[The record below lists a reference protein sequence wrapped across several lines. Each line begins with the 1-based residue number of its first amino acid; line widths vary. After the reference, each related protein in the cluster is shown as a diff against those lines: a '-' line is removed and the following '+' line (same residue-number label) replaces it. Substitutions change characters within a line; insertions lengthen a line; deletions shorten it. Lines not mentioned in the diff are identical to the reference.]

1 MTENNFEPIQN
12 EPPVDAV
19 ETPATEQI
27 VTEQLTAE
35 QPAADNTESRVAV
48 KTAKNPLAMLFGG
61 KKKDESPLIAKKKE
75 SFFKKNRYVFLAFA
89 IPFVLMTYSFAVAKF
104 YPFGDNQIMVIDM
117 WHQFFEFFKI
127 LHEKLQHFGSLLY
140 TWDGGLGTNFIA
152 LISYYAASPLY
163 LLSIFVPTEYLT
175 EALAVVVIL
184 KISFSGAFMCIY
196 LRSMFKRCDFGTA
209 TFAILYALSAFAMGY
224 YWCVMWLDVMALL
237 PLCLLG
243 LNKLV
248 DEGKFKL
255 YVLSLALMLISNY
268 YIGIMMCM
276 FIVIYYPVIYFSRL
290 KPRGTKYFI
299 AVSVKTAF
307 FSALA
312 ACIAAVIL
320 IPTYFSMQN
329 TYYIEPSF
337 PTTNSFYNPI
347 LDVVSN
353 LLPNVELTVRGG
365 LPNIYCGVISFMMAV
380 LFLLCKKIPVR
391 QKVLNCSILAF
402 LILSFNWNKLDYIWH
417 CLHFPNEL
425 PYRYSF
431 AFSFILITMAYQ
443 AYLHL
448 DDLTPGQI
456 GSVTAGG
463 FIYMILAEKLYVD
476 KFDYKVIYISL
487 GILAAY
493 AIVLAIHKTGKYKQA
508 LTGIF
513 LFIVAFAEMT
523 NYTIS
528 SVQAVGSSSRSG
540 FKTYYNDVTS
550 LIEKVEQD
558 DPSFYRMEIANHWTT
573 NDPAL
578 YGYRGVAQFSS
589 EINAN
594 VTALMKSIGLAGDP
608 ASNRFGY
615 SMTTPVVNSMLN
627 IKYIIGR
634 GSSVSDFALGNP
646 MYKSNQSTI
655 YRNKYDLSIGYM
667 ANDDI
672 LDWSNDYQDPFD
684 VQNQFV
690 WYATGVSTPVFE
702 QFGEPI
708 VTASGVSA
716 GQYASGTLAVSAT
729 DASSSGS
736 IQLQYVSPK
745 TQPVYAYVTASN
757 ASVINATVGD
767 RTTSYESNRGSAN
780 SLGTVNAGETVNIN
794 ITFEQGKAGD
804 VCCYIYGLNE
814 DVWNR
819 AYSAMNDEILNVTDY
834 SDTKIKGTIN
844 VKQDGI
850 FTTSIPYEKGWTI
863 KVDGKKVETFG
874 IKDAMLAC
882 NLDAGE
888 HDIVLSY
895 RPYGFYIAMIMSVTS
910 LIALF
915 AIDYL
920 LKRLKEKKPDSILV
934 AVPNDKGLLE
944 EYPIA
949 DCGNAANAAKTE
961 SADTVQ
967 ADELPA
973 DTPQSDTEQLIENAF
988 SNDVAQATEA
998 ATEIE
1003 EAAVPT
1009 AEDEPLS
1016 VEDSINQ
1023 IFKMIDETKA
1033 EDANADDDGSAAD
1046 NTDINE

>member
-1 MTENNFEPIQN
+1 MTENNFESAAA
-12 EPPVDAV
+12 ESAV
-19 ETPATEQI
+19 QT
-27 VTEQLTAE
+27 VTQTNAE
-35 QPAADNTESRVAV
+35 
-48 KTAKNPLAMLFGG
+48 KTAKNKLSSFFGG
-61 KKKDESPLIAKKKE
+61 SKKNNASPLVKKD
-75 SFFKKNRYVFLAFA
+75 SFFKKNRYVLLAFA
-89 IPFVLMTYSFAVAKF
+89 VPFILMLYSFYVAKF

-117 WHQFFEFFKI
+117 WHQFFEFFKV

-163 LLSIFVPTEYLT
+163 LLSVFVPTQYLT
-175 EALAVVVIL
+175 EALAVIVIL

-268 YIGIMMCM
+268 YIGIIMCI

-290 KPRGTKYFI
+290 KPRGTKYFA
-299 AVSVKTAF
+299 AVTVKTAF

-329 TYYIEPSF
+329 TYYIEPNF
-337 PTTNSFYNPI
+337 PTTNTFYNPI
-347 LDVVSN
+347 LDVISN
-353 LLPNVELTVRGG
+353 MLPNVDLTVRGG

-391 QKVLNCSILAF
+391 QKVLNCSVLAF

-431 AFSFILITMAYQ
+431 AFSFIIVTMAYQ

-456 GSVTAGG
+456 GGVTAGG
-463 FIYMILAEKLYVD
+463 FIYMIIAEKLYTE
-476 KFDYKVIYISL
+476 KFDYTVIYVSL

-493 AIVLAIHKTGKYKQA
+493 AIVLAIHKTGKYKQV
-508 LTGIF
+508 LTGLL

-540 FKTYYNDVTS
+540 FFANYDDVTS
-550 LIEKVEQD
+550 LINTVEKED
-558 DPSFYRMEIANHWTT
+558 TGFYRMEIANQWTT

-594 VTALMKSIGLAGDP
+594 VTSLMKSIGLAGDP

-627 IKYIIGR
+627 LKYIIGR
-634 GSSVSDFALGNP
+634 GKQVSDFALGQP
-646 MYKSNQSTI
+646 IYKSNSSTI

-667 ANDDI
+667 VNDDI
-672 LDWSNDYQDPFD
+672 LDWSNQYQDPFD
-684 VQNQFV
+684 VQNQYV
-690 WYATGVSTPVFE
+690 WYATGVSAPVFE
-702 QFGEPI
+702 QLGEPI
-708 VTASGVSA
+708 VTASGATA
-716 GQYASGTLAVSAT
+716 GQYVSGTLAVSGGSS
-729 DASSSGS
+729 DSASL
-736 IQLQYVSPK
+736 QLQYTAQK
-745 TQPVYAYVTASN
+745 TQPIYAYVTASG
-757 ASVINATVGD
+757 ASTISAEVGG
-767 RTTSYESNRGSAN
+767 RTISYESNRGSAN
-780 SLGTVNAGETVNIN
+780 SLGTVRAGEKISVNI
-794 ITFEQGKAGD
+794 TYEKGKAGD

-814 DVWNR
+814 DVWER
-819 AYSAMNDEILNVTDY
+819 AYVELNDEILNVTKF
-834 SDTKIKGTIN
+834 SDTKIKGTIS

-850 FTTSIPYEKGWTI
+850 FTTSIPYEKGWTL

-874 IKDAMLAC
+874 IKDALLAC
-882 NLDAGE
+882 NLEAGNHE
-888 HDIVLSY
+888 IELSY
-895 RPYGFYIAMIMSVTS
+895 RPYGFYVATALSIVS

-920 LKRLKEKKPDSILV
+920 LKKLKERKPNSILV
-934 AVPNDKGLLE
+934 AVPNDKGILE
-944 EYPIA
+944 EYYPMTE
-949 DCGNAANAAKTE
+949 AAAPNDVSDNVQNESSDDSVYYTE
-961 SADTVQ
+961 
-967 ADELPA
+967 
-973 DTPQSDTEQLIENAF
+973 QSDTETLIENAF
-988 SNDVAQATEA
+988 AANSDDNTADNSDSTAADLTE
-998 ATEIE
+998 TDSYDSSDKN
-1003 EAAVPT
+1003 
-1009 AEDEPLS
+1009 DEPLS

-1023 IFKMIDETKA
+1023 IFKMIDDSKA
-1033 EDANADDDGSAAD
+1033 DSSDNKDADSENSTA
-1046 NTDINE
+1046 E

>member
-1 MTENNFEPIQN
+1 
-12 EPPVDAV
+12 
-19 ETPATEQI
+19 
-27 VTEQLTAE
+27 
-35 QPAADNTESRVAV
+35 
-48 KTAKNPLAMLFGG
+48 KNPFASLFGG
-61 KKKDESPLIAKKKE
+61 KKKDESPLIKKE
-75 SFFKKNRYVFLAFA
+75 SFFKKNRFVFLAFA
-89 IPFVLMTYSFAVAKF
+89 VPLVLMTYSFAVAKL

-163 LLSIFVPTEYLT
+163 LLSVFVPTEYLT

-196 LRSMFKRCDFGTA
+196 LRTMFKRCDFGTA
-209 TFAILYALSAFAMGY
+209 TFSILYALSAFAMGY

-290 KPRGTKYFI
+290 KPRGAKYFI
-299 AVSVKTAF
+299 AVTVKTAF

-337 PTTNSFYNPI
+337 PQTNSFYNPI
-347 LDVVSN
+347 LDVISN
-353 LLPNVELTVRGG
+353 LLPNVDLTVRGG

-391 QKVLNCSILAF
+391 QKILNCSVLAF

-431 AFSFILITMAYQ
+431 AFTFVLITMAYQ

-456 GSVTAGG
+456 GGVTAGG
-463 FIYMILAEKLYVD
+463 FIYMILAEKLYSD
-476 KFDYKVIYISL
+476 KFDYTVIYVSL

-493 AIVLAIHKTGKYKQA
+493 AIVLAIHKTGRYKQA
-508 LTGIF
+508 FTGIL

-540 FKTYYNDVTS
+540 FYANYDDVTS
-550 LIEKVEQD
+550 LIEKVEKD

-589 EINAN
+589 EINAK

-615 SMTTPVVNSMLN
+615 AMSTPVVNSMLN

-634 GSSVSDFALGNP
+634 GKQVSDFALGNP
-646 MYKSNQSTI
+646 IYKSNQSTI
-655 YRNKYDLSIGYM
+655 YRN
-667 ANDDI
+667 
-672 LDWSNDYQDPFD
+672 
-684 VQNQFV
+684 
-690 WYATGVSTPVFE
+690 
-702 QFGEPI
+702 
-708 VTASGVSA
+708 
-716 GQYASGTLAVSAT
+716 
-729 DASSSGS
+729 
-736 IQLQYVSPK
+736 
-745 TQPVYAYVTASN
+745 
-757 ASVINATVGD
+757 
-767 RTTSYESNRGSAN
+767 
-780 SLGTVNAGETVNIN
+780 
-794 ITFEQGKAGD
+794 
-804 VCCYIYGLNE
+804 
-814 DVWNR
+814 
-819 AYSAMNDEILNVTDY
+819 
-834 SDTKIKGTIN
+834 
-844 VKQDGI
+844 
-850 FTTSIPYEKGWTI
+850 
-863 KVDGKKVETFG
+863 
-874 IKDAMLAC
+874 
-882 NLDAGE
+882 
-888 HDIVLSY
+888 
-895 RPYGFYIAMIMSVTS
+895 
-910 LIALF
+910 
-915 AIDYL
+915 
-920 LKRLKEKKPDSILV
+920 
-934 AVPNDKGLLE
+934 
-944 EYPIA
+944 
-949 DCGNAANAAKTE
+949 
-961 SADTVQ
+961 
-967 ADELPA
+967 
-973 DTPQSDTEQLIENAF
+973 
-988 SNDVAQATEA
+988 
-998 ATEIE
+998 
-1003 EAAVPT
+1003 
-1009 AEDEPLS
+1009 
-1016 VEDSINQ
+1016 
-1023 IFKMIDETKA
+1023 
-1033 EDANADDDGSAAD
+1033 
-1046 NTDINE
+1046 

>member
-12 EPPVDAV
+12 ESPDVQPV
-19 ETPATEQI
+19 TPSEEQTAGITEI
-27 VTEQLTAE
+27 G
-35 QPAADNTESRVAV
+35 VAV
-48 KTAKNPLAMLFGG
+48 KTKTNPFASIFGG
-61 KKKDESPLIAKKKE
+61 KKKDESPLITKKKE

-89 IPFVLMTYSFAVAKF
+89 IPFILMAYSFYIAKF

-127 LHEKLQHFGSLLY
+127 LHEKLQSFGSMLY

-163 LLSIFVPTEYLT
+163 LLSIFVPTQYLT
-175 EALAVVVIL
+175 EALAVIVIL
-184 KISFSGAFMCIY
+184 KIAFSGAFMCIY

-276 FIVIYYPVIYFSRL
+276 FIIVYYPVIYFSRL

-337 PTTNSFYNPI
+337 PQTNSFYNPI

-353 LLPNVELTVRGG
+353 LLPNVALTVRGG
-365 LPNIYCGVISFMMAV
+365 LPNIYCGLISFMMAV

-391 QKVLNCSILAF
+391 QKVLNCSVLAF

-431 AFSFILITMAYQ
+431 AFTFILITMAYQ

-456 GSVTAGG
+456 GGVTAGG
-463 FIYMILAEKLYVD
+463 FMYLIIAEKLYTD
-476 KFDYKVIYISL
+476 KFDYKVIYIAL

-508 LTGIF
+508 FTGIL

-523 NYTIS
+523 NYTIT

-540 FKTYYNDVTS
+540 FYANYDDITS
-550 LIEKVEQD
+550 LIEKVEKE

-615 SMTTPVVNSMLN
+615 AMSTPVVNSMLN

-634 GSSVSDFALGNP
+634 GKQVSDFALGNP
-646 MYKSNQSTI
+646 LYRSNSSTI

-667 ANDDI
+667 ANSDI
-672 LDWSNDYQDPFD
+672 LDCSTDYQDPFD

-690 WYATGVSTPVFE
+690 WYATGVSAPVFE
-702 QFGEPI
+702 QFGEPV
-708 VTASGVSA
+708 VTGSGVTA
-716 GQYASGTLAVSAT
+716 GQYISGTLSVSQNG
-729 DASSSGS
+729 SGSAS

-745 TQPVYAYVTASN
+745 TQPVYAFVTANGASAIS
-757 ASVINATVGD
+757 ASVGG
-767 RTTSYESNRGSAN
+767 RTISYESNRGSAN
-780 SLGTVNAGETVNIN
+780 SLGTVKAGETVNVN
-794 ITFEQGKAGD
+794 ITYEADKAGD
-804 VCCYIYGLNE
+804 VCCYMYGLNE
-814 DVWNR
+814 EVWNR
-819 AYSAMNDEILNVTDY
+819 AYAALSDEMLNVTEF
-834 SDTKIKGTIN
+834 SDTKIKGTIS
-844 VKQDGI
+844 VKQDGV

-863 KVDGKKVETFG
+863 KVDGQKVDTYG
-874 IKDAMLAC
+874 IKDALLAC
-882 NLDAGE
+882 ELKAGNHE
-888 HDIVLSY
+888 IELSY
-895 RPYGFYIAMIMSVTS
+895 RPYGFYVAAVMSVTS

-915 AIDYL
+915 VIDYL
-920 LKRLKEKKPDSILV
+920 LKRFKEKKPNSILV

-944 EYPIA
+944 EYPTA
-949 DCGNAANAAKTE
+949 DGEVSANDTLA
-961 SADTVQ
+961 SAT
-967 ADELPA
+967 
-973 DTPQSDTEQLIENAF
+973 DTEQSTKQLIDNAF
-988 SNDVAQATEA
+988 ASETPSDTAAQAVNAAPETEQA
-998 ATEIE
+998 A
-1003 EAAVPT
+1003 APT
-1009 AEDEPLS
+1009 ADDEPLS

-1023 IFKMIDETKA
+1023 IFKKIDESKA
-1033 EDANADDDGSAAD
+1033 DAD
-1046 NTDINE
+1046 NSTDSDK

>member
-1 MTENNFEPIQN
+1 MTENNFEPMQN
-12 EPPVDAV
+12 EAPDAAA
-19 ETPATEQI
+19 TPQA
-27 VTEQLTAE
+27 AE
-35 QPAADNTESRVAV
+35 QTEAVKNDSGVAV
-48 KTAKNPLAMLFGG
+48 KTAKNPFASFFGG
-61 KKKDESPLIAKKKE
+61 KKKGESPLIKKE
-75 SFFKKNRYVFLAFA
+75 NDSFFKKNRFVFLAFA
-89 IPFVLMTYSFAVAKF
+89 VPLVLMTYSFAVAKF

-127 LHEKLQHFGSLLY
+127 LHEKLQNFGSLLY

-163 LLSIFVPTEYLT
+163 LLSVFVPTEFLT

-209 TFAILYALSAFAMGY
+209 TFSILYALSAFAMGY

-276 FIVIYYPVIYFSRL
+276 FIVVYYPVIYFSRL
-290 KPRGTKYFI
+290 KPRGAKYLF
-299 AVSVKTAF
+299 AVTVKTAF

-337 PTTNSFYNPI
+337 PQTNSFYNPI

-353 LLPNVELTVRGG
+353 LLPNVDLTVRGG

-391 QKVLNCSILAF
+391 QKVLNCSVLAF

-431 AFSFILITMAYQ
+431 AFTFVLITMAYQ

-456 GSVTAGG
+456 GGVTAGG
-463 FIYMILAEKLYVD
+463 FIYMILAEKLYSD
-476 KFDYKVIYISL
+476 KFDYTVIYVSL

-493 AIVLAIHKTGKYKQA
+493 AIVLAIHKTGKYKQVI
-508 LTGIF
+508 TGVM
-513 LFIVAFAEMT
+513 LFVVAFAEMT

-540 FKTYYNDVTS
+540 FYANYDDVTS
-550 LIEKVEQD
+550 LIEKVEKD

-589 EINAN
+589 EINAK

-615 SMTTPVVNSMLN
+615 AMSTPVVNSMLN

-634 GSSVSDFALGNP
+634 GKQVNDFALGNP
-646 MYKSNQSTI
+646 IYKSNQSTI

-672 LDWSNDYQDPFD
+672 LDWSNEYQDPFD

-690 WYATGVSTPVFE
+690 WYATGVSAPVFE
-702 QFGEPI
+702 QFGEPV

-716 GQYASGTLAVSAT
+716 GQYISGTLAVT
-729 DASSSGS
+729 SSGSGSGS

-745 TQPVYAYVTASN
+745 TQPVYAFVTANGASAIS
-757 ASVINATVGD
+757 ASVGG
-767 RTTSYESNRGSAN
+767 RTISYESNRGSAN
-780 SLGTVNAGETVNIN
+780 SLGTVNAGEVVNVNI
-794 ITFEQGKAGD
+794 TYEADKAGD

-814 DVWNR
+814 EVWNR
-819 AYSAMNDEILNVTDY
+819 AYAAMSDEILKVTDY
-834 SDTKIKGTIN
+834 SDTKIKGTIS
-844 VKQDGI
+844 VKQDGV
-850 FTTSIPYEKGWTI
+850 FATSIPYEKGWTI
-863 KVDGKKVETFG
+863 KVDGKKVDTYG
-874 IKDAMLAC
+874 IKDALLAC
-882 NLDAGE
+882 DLKAGNHE
-888 HDIVLSY
+888 IEMSY
-895 RPYGFYIAMIMSVTS
+895 RPYGFYVAVFMSVTS

-915 AIDYL
+915 VIDYL
-920 LKRLKEKKPDSILV
+920 LKRLKEKKPNSFLV

-944 EYPIA
+944 EYPISENC
-949 DCGNAANAAKTE
+949 DAANDTAA
-961 SADTVQ
+961 ADNLQ
-967 ADELPA
+967 APPLDDA
-973 DTPQSDTEQLIENAF
+973 PQSDTEQLIENAF
-988 SNDVAQATEA
+988 ANDVASEA
-998 ATEIE
+998 SNAAPEIE
-1003 EAAVPT
+1003 EAAAPT
-1009 AEDEPLS
+1009 VEDEPLS

-1023 IFKMIDETKA
+1023 IFKMIDESKV
-1033 EDANADDDGSAAD
+1033 DGANDTDD
-1046 NTDINE
+1046 NTETDAATDDNE